1 MNLRTLA
8 KAVQEAK
15 RFLDAAEMVRA
26 ENNGTD
32 PPEAIIVAV
41 SKYSSACRRASMEL
55 SRALSELRK
64 PS

>member
-26 ENNGTD
+26 ENAGKD
-32 PPEAIIVAV
+32 HADISVDV